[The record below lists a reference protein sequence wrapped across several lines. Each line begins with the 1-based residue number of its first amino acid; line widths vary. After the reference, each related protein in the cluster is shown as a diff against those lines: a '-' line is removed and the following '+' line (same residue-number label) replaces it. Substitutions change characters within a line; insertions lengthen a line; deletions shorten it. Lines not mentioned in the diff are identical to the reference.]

1 MPSPGEISKLA
12 TQLHEAK
19 LVNLDAPATEFI
31 GNNGLQVVDPAQ
43 LAGWYVVGGEHY
55 VVVCGLTDPGAT
67 LSRLGPG

>member
-1 MPSPGEISKLA
+1 MPSPGEIAKLA

-19 LVNLDAPATEFI
+19 LVNLDASAVDFI

-55 VVVCGLTDPGAT
+55 VVVCGITDPGAI
-67 LSRLGPG
+67 SRRAELG